1 MFSAIP
7 TAFVLITVR
16 ASATA
21 PPAAGKGAF
30 AISDAPLAAE
40 PPLPAGEV
48 AQILC
53 ARDRRRFVTSKA
65 PEHKTSGGI
74 MAA

>member
-1 MFSAIP
+1 MP
-7 TAFVLITVR
+7 KTVPGLDNLYL
-16 ASATA
+16 ASMWTNA
-21 PPAAGKGAF
+21 PGGLPGAA
-30 AISDAPLAAE
+30 LARR
-40 PPLPAGEV
+40 EV

-74 MAA
+74 VTA